1 MRLTTALHTP
11 RRYAMFKAIGGGRFG
26 RGRSAERFPAE
37 AERLVTAAEL
47 KRLTA

>member
-1 MRLTTALHTP
+1 MLS
-11 RRYAMFKAIGGGRFG
+11 AITGGRIG
-26 RGRSAERFPAE
+26 RHREAPRFPAE

>member
-1 MRLTTALHTP
+1 MLS
-11 RRYAMFKAIGGGRFG
+11 AITGGRFG
-26 RGRSAERFPAE
+26 RHRVAQRFPAE

>member
-1 MRLTTALHTP
+1 MKLAATFQTP
-11 RRYAMFKAIGGGRFG
+11 RRHSMLSAITGGRFG
-26 RGRSAERFPAE
+26 RHRVAQRFPAE